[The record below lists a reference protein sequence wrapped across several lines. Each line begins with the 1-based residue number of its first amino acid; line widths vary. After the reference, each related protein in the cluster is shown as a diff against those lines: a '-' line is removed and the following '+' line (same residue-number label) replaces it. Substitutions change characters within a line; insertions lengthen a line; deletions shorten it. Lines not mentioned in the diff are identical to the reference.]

1 MGVERTSEK
10 VVETLQLARTLA
22 VEPRGKGV
30 EDEDAGDDEEEPLLD
45 DGDEDDGTDD
55 AAGCTDCHTEAVR
68 QGVVDR
74 VDVLGEPILDPAER
88 SRVEE
93 AHRRMEDTV
102 GGGVVQALRDI
113 VADQGRGDTWR
124 RRLDQRRGGGLTHQE
139 REDRLENAEHG
150 VDSFVCTAQC
160 KILEENFVAPN
171 DSQKPIGWL
180 KASSCHHTRA

>member
-1 MGVERTSEK
+1 MTYPSLIHDREVIRAIFEIDQGLVRAQELFGLAVCANSRHAGEGLAEVGVERTPEK
-10 VVETLQLARTLA
+10 VVETLQFAGTLA

-102 GGGVVQALRDI
+102 GGGVVQAL
-113 VADQGRGDTWR
+113 
-124 RRLDQRRGGGLTHQE
+124 
-139 REDRLENAEHG
+139 
-150 VDSFVCTAQC
+150 
-160 KILEENFVAPN
+160 
-171 DSQKPIGWL
+171 
-180 KASSCHHTRA
+180 